1 MKHVHFSWFYLPI
14 YVAKIRKGSSRL
26 SVQRHFN
33 GAIAIHPATHV
44 HKSTVFRSLLA
55 NVSIHIL
62 LLLLLLLH
70 LLSAASRIQIS
81 SPSKGAKDI
90 HHHHDW
96 NSTAQ
101 HPSIVCR
108 IYKERHSETRHDT
121 TTNTGVQRTWKAL
134 WLDLVKSFHRQVE
147 SFLLL
152 LPLRIDLSEDR

>member
-14 YVAKIRKGSSRL
+14 YLCGQNQKGQF

-62 LLLLLLLH
+62 LLLLPLH

-90 HHHHDW
+90 HHHNDW